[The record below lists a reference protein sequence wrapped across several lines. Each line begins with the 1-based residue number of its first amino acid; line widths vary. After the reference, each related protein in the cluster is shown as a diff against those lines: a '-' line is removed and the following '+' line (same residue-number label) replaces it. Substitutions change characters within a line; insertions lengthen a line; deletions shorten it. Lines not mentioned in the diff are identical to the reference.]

1 VLQPPLLRSRSQVAP
16 DPRRP
21 HDPA

>member
-1 VLQPPLLRSRSQVAP
+1 VLPPPLLRSRSQVAP